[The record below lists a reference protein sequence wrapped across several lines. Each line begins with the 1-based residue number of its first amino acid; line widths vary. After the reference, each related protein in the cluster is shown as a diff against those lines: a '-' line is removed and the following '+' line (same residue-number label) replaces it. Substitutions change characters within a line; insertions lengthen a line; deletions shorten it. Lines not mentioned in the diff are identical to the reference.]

1 MRNIYKYARKTW
13 TEDTKQKELPK
24 KALRNGIVAN
34 VIAHF
39 AIIQKKSNYCTSQMY
54 KNAYLKL
61 LIIDKVNTFQKK
73 TAKKYC
79 KMLKG
84 GIY

>member
-1 MRNIYKYARKTW
+1 MYTKMTQKHGQKIQNKTDL
-13 TEDTKQKELPK
+13 E
-24 KALRNGIVAN
+24 KADLRNKIVAN
-34 VIAHF
+34 VIAYF
-39 AIIQKKSNYCTSQMY
+39 AIIQKKLNYCTSQMY

-61 LIIDKVNTFQKK
+61 LNIDKVDTFQKK

>member
-1 MRNIYKYARKTW
+1 MYTKTA
-13 TEDTKQKELPK
+13 EKHGQKIQNKTDSEK
-24 KALRNGIVAN
+24 KDLRNKIIAN

-39 AIIQKKSNYCTSQMY
+39 AIIQKKQNLYTSQMY
-54 KNAYLKL
+54 KTAYLKL
-61 LIIDKVNTFQKK
+61 LIIDKVDTFLKK

-84 GIY
+84 VIY